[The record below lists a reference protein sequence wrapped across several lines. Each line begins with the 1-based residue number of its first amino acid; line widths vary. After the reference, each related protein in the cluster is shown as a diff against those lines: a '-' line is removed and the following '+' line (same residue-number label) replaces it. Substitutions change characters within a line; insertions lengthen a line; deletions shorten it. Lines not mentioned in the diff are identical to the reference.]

1 MNNSVSASD
10 NWRIYAFILLLLY
23 VLIYLLPLGLR
34 PLMIPDEV
42 RYAEIPREMIAS
54 GQWVSPSL
62 NGLRYFEKP
71 VMGYWVVAAS
81 MKLFGEN
88 AFAVRLPSALSA
100 GISALAIFLLM
111 SYSRYSTK
119 TALTAAMIYLTMFGV
134 FLMGSYNV
142 LDSVF
147 SLLLTLAFVAFYFS
161 HREQD
166 QRKRIFELI
175 LMGVFT
181 GAAFLTKGFLAFA
194 LLGIVIVPYVIW
206 QRRWKELFSRGW
218 QPTLVALMVI
228 LPWAIMINLQQ
239 PDFWHYFF
247 WQENIK
253 RFASDNAQHQEPF
266 WFYLL
271 FLPLLAWPWVT
282 QLGTAIKGLW
292 QTRQRD
298 NEEKMFVQYMLL
310 WLLLPFILFS
320 IARGKLPTYI
330 LPCLAPLA
338 ILFAIGLENYLT
350 GQSIRQKK
358 RWFTAGAWLSASVLV
373 AITLFIV
380 LIQNG
385 VIAKRIWYE
394 NESWKWLLL
403 CVTFVFA
410 AAIIAYSSRIQT
422 GAGKV
427 LSFYAVSL
435 VPIMLATQFILPEQT
450 AESKMPGKFLQQNA
464 YKVSPDT
471 LLVADNNLIHAV
483 NWYFH
488 RSDVYMTAPGELSY
502 GLSYADSKYRL
513 LQGDKFKQFLAHNI
527 NKKPI
532 VIVQHSDGSQKM
544 KAMLPPQATVVRWG
558 RFVLWTIP
566 VEKTKS

>member
-1 MNNSVSASD
+1 MNNSTEGT

-42 RYAEIPREMIAS
+42 RYAEIPREMMDT
-54 GQWVSPSL
+54 GKWVSPTL

-81 MKLFGEN
+81 MKMFGEN

-100 GISALAIFLLM
+100 GISALAIFLLIAYNGR
-111 SYSRYSTK
+111 SAK
-119 TALTAAMIYLTMFGV
+119 TALTAAAVYLTMFGV
-134 FLMGSYNV
+134 FLMGSYNA

-147 SLLLTLAFVAFYFS
+147 SLLLTLAFVTFYFS
-161 HREQD
+161 HREQN
-166 QRKRIFELI
+166 QRKRVFELI

-194 LLGIVIVPYVIW
+194 LLGMVIVPYVIW

-218 QPTLVALMVI
+218 LPALVAIMLV

-253 RFASDNAQHQEPF
+253 RFASDHAQHQEPV

-271 FLPLLAWPWVT
+271 FLPLLAWPWIT
-282 QLGTAIKGLW
+282 QLGTAAKGLW
-292 QTRQRD
+292 QSRQSMGGT
-298 NEEKMFVQYMLL
+298 EKALLQYTLL
-310 WLLLPFILFS
+310 WLLLPFIFFS
-320 IARGKLPTYI
+320 IAHGKLPTYI

-338 ILFAIGLENYLT
+338 ILLSLGLERYLSHKST
-350 GQSIRQKK
+350 DQGE
-358 RWFTAGAWLSASVLV
+358 RWFKYAAWLSIFVLCSF
-373 AITLFIV
+373 TLYIV
-380 LIQNG
+380 LIQTRLVG
-385 VIAKRIWYE
+385 KAVWY
-394 NESWKWLLL
+394 NDESWKWLLL
-403 CVTFVFA
+403 CA
-410 AAIIAYSSRIQT
+410 AFLMASVLT
-422 GAGKV
+422 GISCYIKTVGKK
-427 LSFYAVSL
+427 LSCYAFSL
-435 VPIMLATQFILPEQT
+435 VPIMLVTQFILPQRT
-450 AESKMPGKFLQQNA
+450 VESKMPGKFLLENA
-464 YKVSPDT
+464 YRVTPKT

-488 RSDVYMTAPGELSY
+488 RRDVYMTSPGELNY
-502 GLSYADSKYRL
+502 GLSYADAKYRL
-513 LQGDKFKQFLAHNI
+513 LQGDKFKQFLTHNV
-527 NKKPI
+527 NKQPI
-532 VIVQHSDGSQKM
+532 VIVQHSDGYQKM
-544 KAMLPPQATVVRWG
+544 KAMLPSQATAVRWG

-566 VEKTKS
+566 VEKVKS